1 MVLSNPHNNVDI
13 RAGQLVEFELS
24 LNVNCN
30 YITHMLSEAFPDD
43 EQLLHDIR
51 VMEHLPNQPLE
62 MFWDE
67 FNSEL
72 PCYQGFM
79 YDMEEGI
86 IKFANGN
93 TEGEIKKVFDCAFDS
108 IIKDLYKD
116 ELQSANAI
124 IYEEDK
130 EEEEPIICEDCDRD
144 FTEECDDRSSF
155 EEIGKVQCMDCHNH
169 PECDDCG
176 EKMMLDSS
184 EPYCD
189 GGCGDEE
196 PPVVS
201 DWTVQEVFRQLM
213 DEGKLESRV
222 NEDTGM
228 VEYKLKS
235 DFIKTLEEPEDEIV
249 EEFMLNE
256 NDRDER
262 LKAHYRQGKVI
273 DGKWVNDNEE

>member
-1 MVLSNPHNNVDI
+1 MVLSNPLNNIDI

-51 VMEHLPNQPLE
+51 VMENLPNQPLE

-79 YDMEEGI
+79 YDMEESV
-86 IKFANGN
+86 IKFANGD
-93 TEGEIKKVFDCAFDS
+93 TEGEIKKVFDCAFDY

-130 EEEEPIICEDCDRD
+130 EEEEPIICVSCDRD
-144 FTEECDDRSSF
+144 FTDECDGRSSF
-155 EEIGKVQCMDCHNH
+155 EEVEKVLCMDCHISEDD
-169 PECDDCG
+169 ECKDCDNPISTVDIHEG
-176 EKMMLDSS
+176 DANRE
-184 EPYCD
+184 YCEECYQKD
-189 GGCGDEE
+189 QDE
-196 PPVVS
+196 PPAFS
-201 DWTVQEVFRQLM
+201 DGTVQEVFRQLM

-222 NEDTGM
+222 NEETGM

-235 DFIKTLEEPEDEIV
+235 DFIKTLEE
-249 EEFMLNE
+249 
-256 NDRDER
+256 
-262 LKAHYRQGKVI
+262 
-273 DGKWVNDNEE
+273 

>member
-43 EQLLHDIR
+43 EQLLHNLR

-72 PCYQGFM
+72 PRYQGFM
-79 YDMEEGI
+79 YDFEEGI
-86 IKFANGN
+86 INFANGD

-144 FTEECDDRSSF
+144 FAEECDDRSSF
-155 EEIGKVQCMDCHNH
+155 EEVGKVQCMDCHNSEDEVE
-169 PECDDCG
+169 ECDFN
-176 EKMMLDSS
+176 EKD
-184 EPYCD
+184 
-189 GGCGDEE
+189 
-196 PPVVS
+196 
-201 DWTVQEVFRQLM
+201 
-213 DEGKLESRV
+213 
-222 NEDTGM
+222 
-228 VEYKLKS
+228 
-235 DFIKTLEEPEDEIV
+235 IDEIV
-249 EEFMLNE
+249 EIFMLNE
-256 NDRDER
+256 SDRDER
-262 LKAHYRQGKVI
+262 LKAYYRQGKVI
-273 DGKWVNDNEE
+273 GGKWVNDKEE